1 MKRLTLRGQMTF
13 EILNAWSNQTTGIP
27 WHYVPSAARA
37 ADKILSD
44 PRNVEDVPE
53 TWAQVIGV
61 PKPPTTDGTGR
72 AP

>member
-1 MKRLTLRGQMTF
+1 MKRLTLRGQMIH
-13 EILNAWSNQTTGIP
+13 E
-27 WHYVPSAARA
+27 YVRDTKMNVGPASTL
-37 ADKILSD
+37 ADAILSHPD
-44 PRNVEDVPE
+44 NVEDVPE